1 MNLSRSLA
9 GISERSIVRL
19 GGDRRA
25 SGHRTAGSRRVS
37 ASSSS
42 AARSPGGCEFRFPVM
57 GGAVL
62 LGKPTRELFQQ
73 SLFSQFVPLL
83 SET

>member
-9 GISERSIVRL
+9 RISERSIVRL

-25 SGHRTAGSRRVS
+25 SGHRAAGSRRVL
-37 ASSSS
+37 ASFSFAVSF
-42 AARSPGGCEFRFPVM
+42 GFPEM